1 MKMDLKGLCRQL
13 TQAKEEETVS
23 SREVN
28 PYLLNQVLRPLMRE
42 DCVRLKDIDFEQFDS
57 VEIRVLANY
66 YESLEMEGRKLMEL
80 TGAIAG
86 LEPTSCKVRR
96 FC

>member
-1 MKMDLKGLCRQL
+1 MKMDLKSLCRQL
-13 TQAKEEETVS
+13 AQANEEETVS

-28 PYLLNQVLRPLMRE
+28 PYLLNQVLRPLIRE
-42 DCVRLKDIDFEQFDS
+42 DCVRLMDIDFEQFDS
-57 VEIRVLANY
+57 VDIRVLASY
-66 YESLEMEGRKLMEL
+66 YESLEMEGRKLMER

-86 LEPTSCKVRR
+86 IEPMACRTRR